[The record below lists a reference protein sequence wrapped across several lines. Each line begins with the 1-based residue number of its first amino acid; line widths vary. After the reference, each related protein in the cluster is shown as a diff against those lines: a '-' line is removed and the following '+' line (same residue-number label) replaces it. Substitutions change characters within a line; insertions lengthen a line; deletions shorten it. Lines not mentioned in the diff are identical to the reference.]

1 MRNIKQKWY
10 EFNSSLSPCVHVSV
24 HPDQC
29 VAHNR
34 TRPGQFYYSYEA
46 MSVFLFFLVHGC
58 GHGEF
63 FVNNIYIYI
72 YDYKPLNLSV
82 KYNQSIHNKNSS
94 YFHGKC
100 HRPTV
105 FVINILHVLFASY
118 IHVHTEVGTVY

>member
-1 MRNIKQKWY
+1 M
-10 EFNSSLSPCVHVSV
+10 NSIRLSPHVYMFLCIQINALRITEL
-24 HPDQC
+24 DQGNFII
-29 VAHNR
+29 HM
-34 TRPGQFYYSYEA
+34 RPCQFFS
-46 MSVFLFFLVHGC
+46 SFLFMDVDMANFLLI
-58 GHGEF
+58 
-63 FVNNIYIYI
+63 IYIYI